1 MAENGHHPQIRR
13 HSTRKVRSP
22 AAALLMQPRKS
33 LSSPSSPI
41 NKGNLTGNSSRSRHL
56 WNLAVESVLE
66 NEKEVPK
73 STSMNSSTVANE
85 PIGWYNLTKRMT
97 SSMSSI
103 IQYHLLDNDINKSE
117 IIKQDHDIENDEYF
131 SFSSSS
137 TPTISL
143 INDLTDESNR

>member
-66 NEKEVPK
+66 NEKEIPK

-85 PIGWYNLTKRMT
+85 PIGWYNLTKR
-97 SSMSSI
+97 
-103 IQYHLLDNDINKSE
+103 
-117 IIKQDHDIENDEYF
+117 
-131 SFSSSS
+131 
-137 TPTISL
+137 
-143 INDLTDESNR
+143 